1 MFINLIFIYVLIVIV
16 HLLLLKMKEIEEM
29 KKTIQTYSNEK
40 NTIKEPVNKPKKEP
54 MGIEIKESFNEY
66 DETLMKKDLLSFIND
81 PQPSTLMVD
90 QKQEFGELHKH
101 PQIDEQNLEVIKPHV
116 KDNRLLAIDTLEYEN
131 DKEINTGKMDNGLM
145 AYDTM
150 DFGYSTI

>member
-16 HLLLLKMKEIEEM
+16 HLLLLKMKEIEEI
-29 KKTIQTYSNEK
+29 KKTIESYSNKK
-40 NTIKEPVNKPKKEP
+40 NKNQETMNKSKKGP

-90 QKQEFGELHKH
+90 QKQEIGELYKE
-101 PQIDEQNLEVIKPHV
+101 PEINEQKLEINKPKV